1 MLRLALWLVLLF
13 IVWKIVRISMNI
25 GRSRR
30 EEEHEAPPFINIE
43 EAEYEDLTK
52 ETPDESSEVPPEA
65 DSPDKPAQ

>member
-13 IVWKIVRISMNI
+13 IVWKIVRIAMNI

-30 EEEHEAPPFINIE
+30 DDDRPEPPFVNIE

-52 ETPDESSEVPPEA
+52 EPPEETPPTPP
-65 DSPDKPAQ
+65 SDKPAQ